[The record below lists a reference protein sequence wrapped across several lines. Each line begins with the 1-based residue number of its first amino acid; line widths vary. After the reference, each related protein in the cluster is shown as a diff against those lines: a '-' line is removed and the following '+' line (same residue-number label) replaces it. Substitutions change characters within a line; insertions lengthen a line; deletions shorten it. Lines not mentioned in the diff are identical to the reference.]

1 MSKNTY
7 IESELKRIEQNADL
21 KYLSV
26 KEATTLAKNEVD
38 IRLAGMNEFRE
49 ALKDSNAT
57 FMTKTEFSIYH
68 DKISEDVKSLRES
81 RANTEGK
88 ATMTSVYISYII
100 AIIALT
106 ISIIRIFI

>member
-7 IESELKRIEQNADL
+7 IDSELKRIEQASDL
-21 KYLSV
+21 KYLSI

-38 IRLAGMNEFRE
+38 IRLAGMNEFRQ

-57 FMTKTEFSIYH
+57 FMTKAEFSIYH
-68 DKISEDVKSLRES
+68 DKLSEDVKSLRES
-81 RANTEGK
+81 RASTEGK
-88 ATMTSVYISYII
+88 ATMTSVYISYAI
-100 AIIALT
+100 ALIALT